1 MPEPRL
7 EFQLHRS
14 DHGKDGSTVAVL
26 LHGRGSHMGDLQ
38 GVVPALPD
46 DWSVVTPQ
54 APFHGAEWGYGPG
67 YAWYRYIAED
77 RVVEE
82 ALTHSLSRIDDFLR
96 DLPEILGFTP
106 GSIILGGFSQGGTM
120 STAYALTRPDKVT
133 AALNFSGFL
142 AAGVPLPS
150 GAAAAAGT
158 PIFWAHGLDDPAIPF
173 ALAVRGRAA
182 LAAAGVPLTTVD
194 YPIGHYIVQEELSA
208 AVDMVNGL

>member
-1 MPEPRL
+1 MHRPEG
-7 EFQLHRS
+7 S
-14 DHGKDGSTVAVL
+14 ADGSPVAVL

-38 GVVPALPD
+38 GVVPGLPD

-54 APFHGAEWGYGPG
+54 APFHGADWGYGPG

-96 DLPEILGFTP
+96 DLPEIIGFTP
-106 GSIILGGFSQGGTM
+106 GPIILGGFSQGGTM
-120 STAYALTRPDKVT
+120 STAFALTRPGQVT
-133 AALNFSGFL
+133 AALNFSGVL

-150 GAAAAAGT
+150 GEVAANGT

-173 ALAVRGRAA
+173 DLAVRGRAA
-182 LAAAGVPLTTVD
+182 LSAAGVPLTTAD
-194 YPIGHYIVQEELSA
+194 YPIGHYIVQEEVRA
-208 AVDMVNGL
+208 AVEMVNGL